1 MASSPLS
8 SAMNLLE
15 HTGITVATSATTKAG
30 IYAAAKV
37 VETAKQMYN
46 ALVELEALE
55 EEIALVEAIIRD
67 TKTFLESPLCPS
79 GLQASS
85 QRLDSKLLEIASFIQ
100 TTLKKPNSSWADQLT
115 QRKPE
120 GDLEMG
126 TSSNGHYLSLQGLLI
141 TNFGIEVKT
150 YSANRWKWSQNGEK
164 ILELKSELAKLRK
177 KVQESLLCLNT

>member
-79 GLQASS
+79 GL
-85 QRLDSKLLEIASFIQ
+85 
-100 TTLKKPNSSWADQLT
+100 
-115 QRKPE
+115 
-120 GDLEMG
+120 
-126 TSSNGHYLSLQGLLI
+126 
-141 TNFGIEVKT
+141 
-150 YSANRWKWSQNGEK
+150 
-164 ILELKSELAKLRK
+164 
-177 KVQESLLCLNT
+177 